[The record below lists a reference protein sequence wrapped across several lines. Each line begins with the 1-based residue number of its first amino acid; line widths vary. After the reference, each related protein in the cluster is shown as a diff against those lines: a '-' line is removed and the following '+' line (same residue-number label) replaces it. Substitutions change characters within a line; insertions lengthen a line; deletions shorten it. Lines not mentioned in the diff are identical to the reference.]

1 MATAKK
7 AATSVSADVISAA
20 DLALSIDNA
29 IARAATKFN
38 VPPAGPNLSLKW
50 EIVGRIMRN
59 IDAASALDL
68 AGEVAKSVNKLP
80 GIDAQ
85 PAISRVKGGI
95 LVGFIERA
103 QLPRQFGS

>member
-7 AATSVSADVISAA
+7 AATPVSADVISSA
-20 DLALSIDNA
+20 DLARSIDSA
-29 IARAATKFN
+29 VTRAATKFN

-50 EIVGRIMRN
+50 EIVGRIMKN
-59 IDAASALDL
+59 IDAAQALEL
-68 AGEVAKSVNKLP
+68 ATDVTKSVNRLP

-85 PAISRVKGGI
+85 PTISRVKGGI

-103 QLPRQFGS
+103 QIPRSFGG